1 LGNLV
6 RLRNPLDFQETSL
19 LQEIWL
25 ALPHEITFKAGYSKG
40 FDCNREDFVRLA
52 VEVEF

>member
-1 LGNLV
+1 MCTNAVAPSFHKSG
-6 RLRNPLDFQETSL
+6 S
-19 LQEIWL
+19 

-40 FDCNREDFVRLA
+40 FDCNHEDFMRLA